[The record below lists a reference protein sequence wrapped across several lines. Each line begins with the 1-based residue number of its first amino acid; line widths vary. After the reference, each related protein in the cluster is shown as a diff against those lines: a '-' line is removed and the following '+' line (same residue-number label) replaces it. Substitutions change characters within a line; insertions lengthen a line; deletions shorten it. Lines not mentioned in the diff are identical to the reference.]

1 MVELF
6 NLPGYNVDTS
16 HFNHILHDK
25 LVNIVEDK
33 IANFVGAKY
42 GVGINSATNALF
54 LSILNKDVT
63 INLPTMIPPVV
74 CNAVVTS
81 GNNISFNDNTEWVG
95 DSYTFAKFDNYKI
108 IDSAQKLEKNQFTN
122 ECNDDDLMIFS
133 FYPTKPLGGVDG
145 SIIVSNNKTKIDK
158 IRSLAYNGMS
168 QEKNSWDRVQEQP
181 GYKFYLPAI
190 NASIINTNFEKYENK
205 LYKLKVVKEFY
216 NNELNLNNTS
226 NHLYRIRVKNRN
238 ELIEAF
244 NKNKISYGIHY
255 YCQHKTVCFRE
266 DISLKN
272 SEAESLETISIPF
285 HEKLTYNEQEFIVNL
300 IKENAKI

>member
-81 GNNISFNDNTEWVG
+81 GNNISFNDNTE
-95 DSYTFAKFDNYKI
+95 
-108 IDSAQKLEKNQFTN
+108 
-122 ECNDDDLMIFS
+122 
-133 FYPTKPLGGVDG
+133 
-145 SIIVSNNKTKIDK
+145 
-158 IRSLAYNGMS
+158 
-168 QEKNSWDRVQEQP
+168 
-181 GYKFYLPAI
+181 
-190 NASIINTNFEKYENK
+190 
-205 LYKLKVVKEFY
+205 
-216 NNELNLNNTS
+216 
-226 NHLYRIRVKNRN
+226 
-238 ELIEAF
+238 
-244 NKNKISYGIHY
+244 
-255 YCQHKTVCFRE
+255 
-266 DISLKN
+266 
-272 SEAESLETISIPF
+272 
-285 HEKLTYNEQEFIVNL
+285 
-300 IKENAKI
+300 